1 MSFIDSGIKAGHI
14 QVYVGTISHV
24 SCTTAVLSPFQYT
37 NYLGVVVN
45 VELLYVQQTSYTNSY

>member
-14 QVYVGTISHV
+14 QVYIGTISHV
-24 SCTTAVLSPFQYT
+24 SCTTVVLSPFQYT

-45 VELLYVQQTSYTNSY
+45 IELLYVQPAILEW